1 MLATA
6 PSPLVSRSPS
16 APEAPLLRAEDLH
29 DPGRFH
35 HVRRVPL
42 IDQHTAEPDDDRGDV
57 DQETLEKLARNSNER
72 VEQHNPPVLKA
83 GHTLRKSTVIIEKD
97 GKRIIAP
104 GADEQAQPKILGFAS
119 NFNVDEYMGKPCL
132 FGDLHIFHD
141 KLADAKELPFRSV
154 ERLLPEEYL
163 DTVSLLRSPPQR
175 DLGYLLYQ
183 QDDALHLRLSYSR
196 FADDPSTPE
205 FDSIPITSTV
215 TEDTMP
221 ETTTATA
228 AAPVGGGIDYE
239 QLATALA
246 AKLGPSLS
254 QSLGQEM
261 PNHLNSALQPY
272 FPAEAAGLPPAEG
285 EAPAED
291 ELPTEEETADG
302 RTSYMAEA
310 SGDNTFVPG
319 SNGNGQASGRTT
331 REIEDQFRHQYARSE
346 KRFSDLENS
355 VAFLLEELEKSQRN
369 ERRLRYE
376 QQLTGLI
383 DREGYEFDLAEELAA
398 FADDQPAP
406 PQGYEDQALKK
417 IRNNYRKRSTGR
429 SFLPTAGPDLKAAKP
444 GITAE
449 NHQQV
454 INYITRHQCDV
465 QTAKQA
471 LGLV

>member
-1 MLATA
+1 MSPTA
-6 PSPLVSRSPS
+6 PSPQASRSPS
-16 APEAPLLRAEDLH
+16 APEARLLRAEDLH
-29 DPGRFH
+29 DPERYFT
-35 HVRRVPL
+35 VKSVPIL
-42 IDQHTAEPDDDRGDV
+42 DQHSAPEGDERGDV
-57 DQETLEKLARNSNER
+57 DEDLLQQLADNSNER
-72 VEQHNPPVLKA
+72 VERDQPPVLKI
-83 GHTLRKSTVIIEKD
+83 GHSRRKSTIILVKD
-97 GKRIIAP
+97 GHKVVAP
-104 GADEQAQPKILGFAS
+104 GATEEEQPPIVGFS
-119 NFNVDEYMGKPCL
+119 SHFHVKPYNGSACL
-132 FGDLHIFHD
+132 HADFHI
-141 KLADAKELPFRSV
+141 AKEHIDKVRDHPFRSV
-154 ERLLPEEYL
+154 ERISPDEYL
-163 DTVSLLRSPPQR
+163 DAISLQRSPPER

-183 QDDALHLRLSYSR
+183 QSEEGSRARHTYTR

-205 FDSIPITSTV
+205 FDTLSV

-449 NHQQV
+449 NHQLV
-454 INYITRHQCDV
+454 IDYITKKQCSV
-465 QTAKQA
+465 FEAKQA